1 MCLCVIRFPGLFDVQ
16 LRTGIIWVNNNKMD
30 GISTLIK
37 SKDHFMTSAGLSL
50 IWKVGKKKEDNV
62 LYASRQRRMWRSDI

>member
-1 MCLCVIRFPGLFDVQ
+1 
-16 LRTGIIWVNNNKMD
+16 MD

-62 LYASRQRRMWRSDI
+62 LYASRRAADVEIRYKE

>member
-1 MCLCVIRFPGLFDVQ
+1 MSLRYKISRAFDVQ

-50 IWKVGKKKEDNV
+50 IWKVGKRKKTMFSMPQDE
-62 LYASRQRRMWRSDI
+62 RRMWRSDI

>member
-1 MCLCVIRFPGLFDVQ
+1 MYSCVQ
-16 LRTGIIWVNNNKMD
+16 GIIWVNNNKMD

-62 LYASRQRRMWRSDI
+62 LYASRRAAWMWRSDI